1 MLVVGRQS
9 CRTARKNTVTHQED
23 DTYLRERVARLEA
36 ELKELRARLGGATSP
51 SVHVSGIDIEW
62 DPEAGVCAFADIP
75 VAMMWVDSTLA
86 GLMSGVEAMVGTER
100 FLLALQSEGR
110 KSVEADWTVISGF
123 DRFEEGFQA
132 IANIAAVAGWGRWE
146 LVELEEVS
154 SRAVF
159 RVTDSWEG
167 LYQRTLGVHWG
178 SGMLA
183 GKLAG
188 YCSRLFGTNC
198 WAEQIEAIH
207 QGDDADVFVVSPSDR
222 SLENEIAGL
231 HDSMLSRLRKSE
243 EGFRSIVEQSPMGML
258 LYEIR
263 EGDRLVLTAVNP
275 AAERILG
282 ISSSG
287 FLGKTI
293 EEAFPPLA
301 DTELPAR
308 YRHVARYGGTWSI
321 QDLEYESHDIRGVY
335 DVLVFQTNP
344 NTVAVN
350 FLDVTDRI
358 HAQKEREE
366 LQVSLHRSRQM
377 ESLGLL
383 AGGVAHDLNNILSGL
398 VTYPDLLLAG
408 LAPEDRMFKP
418 LQIIA
423 ESGNR
428 AAAVVK
434 DLLTITRAS
443 ATSKTTLNLNDLVR
457 DHLQSPEFR
466 LLSDDHAD
474 VAIEEDLAGEP
485 LLVVGS
491 DIHLRK
497 AVTNLVFNA
506 AEACEESGRVTIQTR
521 RLSLDRPRTG
531 FERIEAGDYVV
542 LAVKDDG
549 AGIAKQDLERIFE
562 PFYSRKVLGR
572 SGTGLG
578 LTVVWN
584 TVRDH
589 QGFIDIESDPTGTVF
604 RLYFPASTGSV
615 LETDTHLS
623 LEELKGHGESVL
635 VIDDEEQ
642 QRVIV
647 SGMLEELEYVVRAV
661 PSGEGA
667 LTALAEEPADLLILD
682 MIMPGSWGGAEAYRR
697 ILAAHPG
704 QRAVI
709 ASGYAETDDVRAAQA
724 AGAGA
729 FLHKPYTLEQLA
741 VAVRNELD
749 ATPAKGDDVSTP

>member
-1 MLVVGRQS
+1 M
-9 CRTARKNTVTHQED
+9 THQEND
-23 DTYLRERVARLEA
+23 PYLRERVAVLEA
-36 ELKELRARLGGATSP
+36 ELQELRAELGCTTSP

-62 DPEAGVCAFADIP
+62 NPEDGVCKFAELP

-110 KSVEADWTVISGF
+110 KSVDADWTVISGF
-123 DRFEEGFQA
+123 DRFEDGFQA
-132 IANIAAVAGWGRWE
+132 IANVAAVAGWGRWE
-146 LVELEEVS
+146 LVELDEVE

-207 QGDDADVFVVSPSDR
+207 QDDEADVFVVSPSDR
-222 SLENEIAGL
+222 SLENEIAAL

-243 EGFRSIVEQSPMGML
+243 EGLRSIVEQSPMGML

-301 DTELPAR
+301 DTEVPAR

-321 QDLEYESHDIRGVY
+321 QDLIYESRDIRGVY

-358 HAQKEREE
+358 EAQKEREE

-383 AGGVAHDLNNILSGL
+383 AGGVAHDLNNILSGV
-398 VTYPDLLLAG
+398 VTYPDLLLTG
-408 LAPEDRMFKP
+408 LTPEDRMFKP

-466 LLSDDHAD
+466 LLGDDHAG
-474 VAIEEDLAGEP
+474 VVVEKDLADEP

-491 DIHLRK
+491 DSHLRK

-506 AEACEESGRVTIQTR
+506 AEACEGKGRVTVRTR
-521 RLSLDRPRTG
+521 RRSLDRPRTG
-531 FERIEAGDYVV
+531 FERIEPGDYVV
-542 LAVKDDG
+542 LTVKDDG
-549 AGIAKQDLERIFE
+549 AGIAMQDLERIFE

-589 QGFIDIESDPTGTVF
+589 QGYIDIESDPNGTMF
-604 RLYFPASTGSV
+604 HLYLPASTESV
-615 LETDTHLS
+615 VTTATHLS
-623 LEELKGHGESVL
+623 LDELKGRGESVL

-647 SGMLEELEYVVRAV
+647 SGMLEELGYVVRAV
-661 PSGEGA
+661 ASGEAA
-667 LTALAEEPADLLILD
+667 LTALGSESADLLILD
-682 MIMPGSWGGAEAYRR
+682 MIMPGSWGGAETFRR
-697 ILAAHPG
+697 ILAEHPG
-704 QRAVI
+704 QKALI

-729 FLHKPYTLEQLA
+729 FLHKPYSVEQLA
-741 VAVRNELD
+741 VAVRNELG
-749 ATPAKGDDVSTP
+749 AAPAKGDEGSAH

>member
-1 MLVVGRQS
+1 M
-9 CRTARKNTVTHQED
+9 TEHQD
-23 DTYLRERVARLEA
+23 DTVLRERVARLEA
-36 ELKELRARLGGATSP
+36 ELQELRAELGCTTSP

-62 DPEAGVCAFADIP
+62 SPEAGVCAFAELP

-123 DRFEEGFQA
+123 DRFEDGFQA
-132 IANIAAVAGWGRWE
+132 IANLAAVAGWGRWE
-146 LVELEEVS
+146 LVELDEVE
-154 SRAVF
+154 SRTVF

-167 LYQRTLGVHWG
+167 RYQRTLGVHWG

-198 WAEQIEAIH
+198 WAEQTGAIH
-207 QGDDADVFVVSPSDR
+207 QGDAADVFVVSPSDR
-222 SLENEIAGL
+222 SLENEIAAL

-243 EGFRSIVEQSPMGML
+243 VGFRSIVEQSPMGML

-282 ISSSG
+282 ISGSG

-301 DTELPAR
+301 DTEIPAR
-308 YRHVARYGGTWSI
+308 YGHVARYGGTWSI
-321 QDLEYESHDIRGVY
+321 QDLGYESQDIQGVY

-358 HAQKEREE
+358 EAQKQREE

-398 VTYPDLLLAG
+398 VTYPDLLLSSLTPA
-408 LAPEDRMFKP
+408 DRLFKP

-443 ATSKTTLNLNDLVR
+443 ATSKTTLNLNDLVE

-466 LLSDDHAD
+466 LLGEDHAGVT
-474 VAIEEDLAGEP
+474 VAKDLAGEP

-491 DIHLRK
+491 DSHLRK

-506 AEACEESGRVTIQTR
+506 AEACEGKGKIAVRTR
-521 RLSLDRPRTG
+521 RRFLDRPHTG
-531 FERIEAGDYVV
+531 FERIEPGDYVV
-542 LAVKDDG
+542 LTVKDDG
-549 AGIAKQDLERIFE
+549 AGIAKEDLDRIFE

-589 QGFIDIESDPTGTVF
+589 QGYIDIESDPTGTVF
-604 RLYFPASTGSV
+604 HLYLPASTESV
-615 LETDTHLS
+615 PKTAAHFS
-623 LEELKGHGESVL
+623 LDELKGNGESVL

-647 SGMLEELEYVVRAV
+647 SSMLGELEYVVRTV
-661 PSGEGA
+661 SSGEDA

-682 MIMPGSWGGAEAYRR
+682 MIMPGRWGGAEAYRR
-697 ILAAHPG
+697 ILAEHPG
-704 QRAVI
+704 QRAII

-741 VAVRNELD
+741 VAVRNELG
-749 ATPAKGDDVSTP
+749 ATNTKMD

>member
-1 MLVVGRQS
+1 MLVVGRRYG
-9 CRTARKNTVTHQED
+9 RTVRKNIVTHQED
-23 DTYLRERVARLEA
+23 NTHLRERVARLEA
-36 ELKELRARLGGATSP
+36 ELRELRARLSP
-51 SVHVSGIDIEW
+51 SEPPSAHVSGIDIEW
-62 DPEAGVCAFADIP
+62 SPEAGVCTFADLP

-110 KSVEADWTVISGF
+110 KSVEADWTVITGF
-123 DRFEEGFQA
+123 DRFEDGFQA
-132 IANIAAVAGWGRWE
+132 IANVAAVAGWGRWQLIE
-146 LVELEEVS
+146 LDELES
-154 SRAVF
+154 HAVF
-159 RVTDSWEG
+159 RVTESWEG

-178 SGMLA
+178 SGILA

-188 YCSRLFGTNC
+188 YCSRLFDTNC
-198 WAEQIEAIH
+198 WAEQTEAIH
-207 QGDDADVFVVSPSDR
+207 QGDAADVFVVSPSDR
-222 SLENEIAGL
+222 SLENEIAAL

-243 EGFRSIVEQSPMGML
+243 EGLRSIVEQSPMGML

-282 ISSSG
+282 ISGSE

-301 DTELPAR
+301 GTELPAR

-321 QDLEYESHDIRGVY
+321 QDLEYESQDIRGIY
-335 DVLVFQTNP
+335 DVLVFQANP

-358 HAQKEREE
+358 EAQKEREE

-398 VTYPDLLLAG
+398 VTYPDLLLSS
-408 LAPEDRMFKP
+408 LTPEDRLFKP
-418 LQIIA
+418 MQIIV

-466 LLSDDHAD
+466 LLGDDHAG
-474 VAIEEDLAGEP
+474 VVVEEDLAGEP

-491 DIHLRK
+491 DSHLRK
-497 AVTNLVFNA
+497 VVTNLVFNA
-506 AEACEESGRVTIQTR
+506 AEACEGKGRVTIRTR
-521 RLSLDRPRTG
+521 RRSLGRPRTG
-531 FERIEAGDYVV
+531 FERIEPGDYVV
-542 LAVKDDG
+542 LAVKDNG

-589 QGFIDIESDPTGTVF
+589 QGYIDIESDPSGTIF
-604 RLYFPASTGSV
+604 HLYLPVSTESV
-615 LETDTHLS
+615 EKTPTHLS
-623 LEELKGHGESVL
+623 LDEIKGHGESVL
-635 VIDDEEQ
+635 IIDDEEQ

-647 SGMLEELEYVVRAV
+647 ASMLAELEYVVRAV
-661 PSGEGA
+661 ASGEGA

-682 MIMPGSWGGAEAYRR
+682 MIMPGSWSGAETYRR
-697 ILAAHPG
+697 ILAEHPG
-704 QRAVI
+704 QRALI

-729 FLHKPYTLEQLA
+729 FLHKPYSLEQLA
-741 VAVRNELD
+741 VAVRNELG
-749 ATPAKGDDVSTP
+749 AGQAKKT

>member
-1 MLVVGRQS
+1 MS
-9 CRTARKNTVTHQED
+9 
-23 DTYLRERVARLEA
+23 RLEA
-36 ELKELRARLGGATSP
+36 ELQELRAELGCTTSP

-62 DPEAGVCAFADIP
+62 NPEDGVCTFAELP

-110 KSVEADWTVISGF
+110 KSVDADWTVISGF
-123 DRFEEGFQA
+123 DRFEDGFQA
-132 IANIAAVAGWGRWE
+132 IANVAAVAGWGRWE
-146 LVELEEVS
+146 LVELDEVE

-188 YCSRLFGTNC
+188 YCSRLFGANC
-198 WAEQIEAIH
+198 WAEQSEAIH
-207 QGDDADVFVVSPSDR
+207 QGDAADVFVVSPSDR
-222 SLENEIAGL
+222 SLETEIAAL

-282 ISSSG
+282 VNSSE

-301 DTELPAR
+301 DTEIPAR

-321 QDLEYESHDIRGVY
+321 QDLGYESQAIRGVY

-358 HAQKEREE
+358 EAQKQREE

-398 VTYPDLLLAG
+398 VTYPDLLLSG
-408 LAPEDRMFKP
+408 LTPSDRLFNP

-443 ATSKTTLNLNDLVR
+443 ATSKTTLNLNDLVE

-466 LLSDDHAD
+466 LLGEDHAG
-474 VAIEEDLAGEP
+474 VTVEKDLAGEP

-491 DIHLRK
+491 DSHLRK

-506 AEACEESGRVTIQTR
+506 AEACEGKGKIAVRTR
-521 RLSLDRPRTG
+521 RRFLDRPQTG
-531 FERIEAGDYVV
+531 FERIEPGDYVV
-542 LAVKDDG
+542 LTVKDDG
-549 AGIAKQDLERIFE
+549 AGIAKEDLDRIFE

-589 QGFIDIESDPTGTVF
+589 QGYIDIESDPTGTVF
-604 RLYFPASTGSV
+604 HLYLPASTESV
-615 LETDTHLS
+615 PKTAAHFS
-623 LEELKGHGESVL
+623 LDELKGNGESVL

-647 SGMLEELEYVVRAV
+647 SSMLGELEYVVRAV
-661 PSGEGA
+661 SSGEDA

-682 MIMPGSWGGAEAYRR
+682 MIMPGRWGGAEAYRR
-697 ILAAHPG
+697 ILAEHPG
-704 QRAVI
+704 QRAII

-741 VAVRNELD
+741 VAVRNELG
-749 ATPAKGDDVSTP
+749 ATNAKMD

>member
-1 MLVVGRQS
+1 MTEHQGD
-9 CRTARKNTVTHQED
+9 TH
-23 DTYLRERVARLEA
+23 LKERIARLEA
-36 ELKELRARLGGATSP
+36 ELQELRAELGCTTSP
-51 SVHVSGIDIEW
+51 SVHVAGIDIEW
-62 DPEAGVCAFADIP
+62 DPKAGVCAFADLP

-110 KSVEADWTVISGF
+110 KSVEADWRVISGF
-123 DRFEEGFQA
+123 DRFEDGFQA

-146 LVELEEVS
+146 LVELDEVD

-188 YCSRLFGTNC
+188 FCSRLFGTNC
-198 WAEQIEAIH
+198 WAEQTEAIH
-207 QGDDADVFVVSPSDR
+207 QGDEADVFVASPSDR
-222 SLENEIAGL
+222 SLENEIAAL
-231 HDSMLSRLRKSE
+231 HDSMLNRLRKSE
-243 EGFRSIVEQSPMGML
+243 EGFRNIVEQSPMGVL

-263 EGDRLVLTAVNP
+263 HGDRLVLTAVNL

-282 ISSSG
+282 VTGSE
-287 FLGKTI
+287 LMGKTI

-301 DTELPAR
+301 ATDLPAR
-308 YRHVARYGGTWSI
+308 YRHVARNGGTWSI
-321 QDLEYESHDIRGVY
+321 QEMSYESEDIRGVY
-335 DVLVFQTNP
+335 DVLIFQTSP

-350 FLDVTDRI
+350 FLDVADRI
-358 HAQKEREE
+358 EAQKEREE
-366 LQVSLHRSRQM
+366 LQIRLHRSRQM

-408 LAPEDRMFKP
+408 RTPEDPMFEP
-418 LQIIA
+418 LQVIA

-443 ATSKTTLNLNDLVR
+443 ATEKTPLNLNDLVR
-457 DHLQSPEFR
+457 DHLRSPEVR
-466 LLSDDHAD
+466 LLDDDHAGVVVD
-474 VAIEEDLAGEP
+474 MDLAGEP

-491 DIHLRK
+491 DDHLRK

-506 AEACEESGRVTIQTR
+506 AEACEGKGSVTVRTR
-521 RLSLDRPRTG
+521 RRSLDLAQTG

-542 LAVKDDG
+542 LTVKDDG
-549 AGIAKQDLERIFE
+549 AGIAYQDLERIFE
-562 PFYSRKVLGR
+562 PFYSRNVLGR

-604 RLYFPASTGSV
+604 HLYLPASTESV
-615 LETDTHLS
+615 LKTATHLS

-647 SGMLEELEYVVRAV
+647 SGMLGKLGYVARAV
-661 PSGEGA
+661 ASGAAA
-667 LTALAEEPADLLILD
+667 LTALASEPADLLILD
-682 MIMPGSWGGAEAYRR
+682 MIMPGSWGGAETYRR
-697 ILAAHPG
+697 ILAEHPG
-704 QRAVI
+704 QKAVI
-709 ASGYAETDDVRAAQA
+709 ASGYAETDDVRATQA
-724 AGAGA
+724 AGAGG
-729 FLHKPYTLEQLA
+729 FLRKPYTLDQLA
-741 VAVRNELD
+741 TAIRNELG
-749 ATPAKGDDVSTP
+749 ATPTKGDGLSTL